1 MSRVYHVNRFDQRR
15 LLRINLAIVY
25 ALASVTYKVL
35 YQRGFHLCVVGKVFR
50 RRVTTSVKDSSLV
63 ALGHITLCPLPT
75 PVDLLGVLN
84 AKRVFAFLY
93 ITYG

>member
-1 MSRVYHVNRFDQRR
+1 MDVSIGRAF
-15 LLRINLAIVY
+15 
-25 ALASVTYKVL
+25 ASVTQKVL

-50 RRVTTSVKDSSLV
+50 RRVTTSVKDGSLV

-75 PVDLLGVLN
+75 PVDLLGLLN